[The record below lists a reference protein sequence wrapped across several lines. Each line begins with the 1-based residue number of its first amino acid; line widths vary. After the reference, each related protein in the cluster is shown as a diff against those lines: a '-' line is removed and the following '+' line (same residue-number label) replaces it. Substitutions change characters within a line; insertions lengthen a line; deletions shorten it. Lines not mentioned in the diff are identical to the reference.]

1 MKHDASPR
9 TLDIYVTPECFGCE
23 RAREIA
29 KEIRM
34 SQMPGVEV
42 RLIDL
47 SDPESVQPASVF
59 AVPTYLLNGQVL
71 SLGNPELDW
80 LCQQLTA

>member
-1 MKHDASPR
+1 MKHDVR
-9 TLDIYVTPECFGCE
+9 RRVLDIYVTPQCLGCD
-23 RAREIA
+23 RARHLAHEV
-29 KEIRM
+29 RTR
-34 SQMPGVEV
+34 SLPGVEI

-47 SDPESVQPASVF
+47 SDPATVRPDAVF

-80 LCQQLTA
+80 LCRQLTV

>member
-1 MKHDASPR
+1 MEHDASRR

-23 RAREIA
+23 RARQIA
-29 KEIRM
+29 SEIRM
-34 SQMPGVEV
+34 WQMPGVEV
-42 RLIDL
+42 RLMDL
-47 SDPESVQPASVF
+47 SNPETVRPDSVF
-59 AVPTYLLNGQVL
+59 AVPTYLLNDRVI